1 MLLLLVLCPHIRITN
16 SISPSSCHV
25 IVQILLGWDRPVYG
39 KIAALQL
46 LNMKENIEKT
56 APSATHM
63 EAYGQY
69 VPKVLSCLN
78 TALGVETEREGKRV
92 VKSVIFSGRFVNLF
106 A

>member
-1 MLLLLVLCPHIRITN
+1 
-16 SISPSSCHV
+16 
-25 IVQILLGWDRPVYG
+25 VQILLGWDRPVYG

-56 APSATHM
+56 APSAAHT

-78 TALGVETEREGKRV
+78 AALGVETEREGKKAI
-92 VKSVIFSGRFVNLF
+92 KSVISAVDLSIYLRRIFTVCHS
-106 A
+106 